1 MRIEAVNA
9 MTGMIAI
16 CKQEAAAQ
24 YRFLLVGKGS
34 EWRSQAPYVRAAPV
48 MASKSSPVGQAL
60 IWRQRLVDVPRDL
73 AQPIEARKTA
83 RYHNHAQDRIEQLV
97 AGQRFTAA

>member
-24 YRFLLVGKGS
+24 YRFLLLEKAQSGDPKPRTFG
-34 EWRSQAPYVRAAPV
+34 R
-48 MASKSSPVGQAL
+48 
-60 IWRQRLVDVPRDL
+60 RQ
-73 AQPIEARKTA
+73 
-83 RYHNHAQDRIEQLV
+83 
-97 AGQRFTAA
+97 